1 MTPTTLPFWGEV
13 LIAVFVLLGAVFS
26 FIGAL
31 GLVRLKSF
39 YARIHP
45 PTLTT
50 TIGVWTLGIATA
62 LQSSLVEGRPVLKA
76 MLVPILVAVTMPVTT
91 IYLMR
96 AALFRDRI
104 AGKAVPPNLT
114 HRNVRP
120 TLPSPEGVA
129 DVAQGDAA
137 GRARSITP

>member
-1 MTPTTLPFWGEV
+1 MTPTALPFWGEV
-13 LIAVFVLLGAVFS
+13 LIAIFVLTGATFS

-50 TIGVWTLGIATA
+50 TIGVWALGIATA

-91 IYLMR
+91 IFLMR

-104 AGKAVPPNLT
+104 AGKDVPPNLT
-114 HRNVRP
+114 HRSVRP
-120 TLPSPEGVA
+120 VLPTSEGA
-129 DVAQGDAA
+129 LDAGHREDAA
-137 GRARSITP
+137 HVRSITP